1 LPAHKGHAGG
11 CTVCAHPEK
20 TRIELLLAGGAGQT
34 AVGRKYS
41 LSNHAIH
48 RHWHNHV
55 TEERRA
61 ALILGPVQRQALA
74 SQVMEEATSVLDHHR
89 AVRAGLYSGFDA
101 AVTAG
106 DKTATALLGGKLI
119 EVNNAIAKLTG
130 QLATSPLVQ
139 QTTINFHSSTEYM
152 RLRDGLLQLAR
163 EHPDVRPALVAM
175 LRRLDSEPAEAAKPG
190 RPAPLVLEHEAAAD
204 G

>member
-41 LSNHAIH
+41 LSKDAIH

-55 TEERRA
+55 SEERRA

-89 AVRAGLYSGFDA
+89 AVRAGLYSQFDA

-106 DKTATALLGGKLI
+106 DKNATALLAGKLTD
-119 EVNNAIAKLTG
+119 VNNSIARLTG
-130 QLATSPLVQ
+130 QLASSPLVSN
-139 QTTINFHSSTEYM
+139 TTVHLHASNEYA

-175 LRRLDSEPAEAAKPG
+175 LKRLDSEPADKPD
-190 RPAPLVLEHEAAAD
+190 RPAPLILEHEGAAHA
-204 G
+204 